1 MTTIEPIS
9 LWMVNCYLLTTDAG
23 HVLVDTGVAPSR
35 PLLLRRLAAAGCTRD
50 TLRLVVLT
58 HGDYDHTG
66 NAAYLRR
73 RWHVPIAAH
82 PGDSGPVGQGATPLA
97 RLRQGTRKLAAA
109 GLGPDVVLQ
118 DGDSLIPYGLNATV
132 LHLPGHSPGSIAILT
147 AQGDLIC
154 GDLLALRRATAVP
167 FPLREDAA
175 AMRSSIRRLL
185 ALPTPPRM
193 IYPGHGKPFTWEMLR
208 EIQL

>member
-73 RWHVPIAAH
+73 RWHAPIAAH

-109 GLGPDVVLQ
+109 GLGQ
-118 DGDSLIPYGLNATV
+118 RRAAGRRSLITLWTRC
-132 LHLPGHSPGSIAILT
+132 HSFAPSGPFAWLYRILT
-147 AQGDLIC
+147 AQGD
-154 GDLLALRRATAVP
+154 
-167 FPLREDAA
+167 
-175 AMRSSIRRLL
+175 
-185 ALPTPPRM
+185 
-193 IYPGHGKPFTWEMLR
+193 
-208 EIQL
+208 